1 MDHLDTG
8 PWHLER
14 MAAMQSIFFLDIRE
28 ALRMYL
34 IPLVQEFHMEYNRRA
49 TNAHRSP
56 YDTYGVAGKA

>member
-1 MDHLDTG
+1 
-8 PWHLER
+8 